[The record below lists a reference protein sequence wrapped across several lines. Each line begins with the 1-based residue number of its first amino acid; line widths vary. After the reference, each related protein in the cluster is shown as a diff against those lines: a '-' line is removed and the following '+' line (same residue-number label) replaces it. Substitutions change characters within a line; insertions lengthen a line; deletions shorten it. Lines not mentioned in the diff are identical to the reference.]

1 LQQSFGEV
9 HSRILR
15 DGCIDLVFQS
25 QVKQQSRLFA
35 SALIERPATIVTDP
49 QSWFAGVR
57 FRPAMSRVVLDDPR
71 ECRDREIHASHI
83 ESSFS
88 KLEERLMGCR
98 SPMEAL
104 STLRTEIDRR
114 MSRDARR
121 MAPFRV
127 RNALPW
133 LAGDSIGLNIRAV
146 AQSIGV
152 SERSLH
158 RDLVIWTGLRPKLL
172 ARILRFQRTLTHI
185 RSGRR
190 PLAAVAHKMGYAD
203 QAHMTRDIQRLTGL
217 APSELRTAPSV

>member
-1 LQQSFGEV
+1 M
-9 HSRILR
+9 
-15 DGCIDLVFQS
+15 D
-25 QVKQQSRLFA
+25 
-35 SALIERPATIVTDP
+35 
-49 QSWFAGVR
+49 
-57 FRPAMSRVVLDDPR
+57 
-71 ECRDREIHASHI
+71 
-83 ESSFS
+83 
-88 KLEERLMGCR
+88 CR

-104 STLRTEIDRR
+104 SILRTEIDRR

-127 RNALPW
+127 RNSLPW

-217 APSELRTAPSV
+217 APSELRTALSV